1 MALAQTGYDTYYELG
16 LRLLRQGGIVI
27 VDNVLWGGS
36 VSSSPVT
43 HQPYDH
49 SAFAF
54 RESRLR
60 HDVSLHSI
68 MTHGIRLFL
77 VVHRVLSAGP

>member
-36 VSSSPVT
+36 VT
-43 HQPYDH
+43 NHADQ
-49 SAFAF
+49 SADTVAIRTLNAKLFKDE
-54 RESRLR
+54 RVDVCMLR
-60 HDVSLHSI
+60 NSD
-68 MTHGIRLFL
+68 GITVARK
-77 VVHRVLSAGP
+77 R